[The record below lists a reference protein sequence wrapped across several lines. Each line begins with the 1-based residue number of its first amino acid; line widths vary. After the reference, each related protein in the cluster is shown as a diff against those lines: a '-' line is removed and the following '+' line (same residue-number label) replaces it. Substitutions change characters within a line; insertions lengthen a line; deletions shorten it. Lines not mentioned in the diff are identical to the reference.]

1 MNEFKRNP
9 MYHYLM
15 VLTIGSMVGL
25 QSWRILF
32 NNFAVEVAHLEGTQI
47 GLIQAVREIPGIL
60 ALLSVFVLMVIKE
73 HRLSSLST
81 FLTGLGLATTGFLP
95 SFRGLLLSTFTMSLG
110 FHFFQVS
117 SQSLMLQY
125 FEKNKTPLLIGKL
138 RSLAAGSN
146 VVIAALIYVV
156 APLLS
161 FTQIY
166 ILIGCIIM
174 AAGTW
179 GLLRDP
185 SSKDTPPQHKKII
198 FRKKYWLYYLL
209 RFLAGTR
216 RQTFVA
222 FALFLLVKQHHLTVQ
237 MITILFIANNILNF
251 FLSPYTGKS
260 ISRFGE
266 RTLLSIES
274 FCLFF
279 VFIAFA
285 TLHFKYVLIGL
296 YIFGSILFYNI
307 PPIAIRTYFQ
317 KVADP
322 KDIAATMAAGSAINH
337 VSTSLAPAIGGML
350 WMIDYRIPFVFVAVL
365 CIISFIAVQQIQTKE
380 LQEIP

>member
-1 MNEFKRNP
+1 MNEIKRNP

-32 NNFAVEVAHLEGTQI
+32 NNFAVEVAHLEGSQI

-73 HRLSSLST
+73 HRLASFST
-81 FLTGLGLATTGFLP
+81 FLSGLGLAATGFLP
-95 SFRGLLLSTFTMSLG
+95 SFWGLLLSTFTMSMG

-117 SQSLMLQY
+117 SQSLLLQY
-125 FEKNKTPLLIGKL
+125 FEKKKTPLVIGKL

-146 VVIAALIYVV
+146 VVIAALIYFVT
-156 APLLS
+156 PLLS
-161 FTQIY
+161 FTQTY

-174 AAGTW
+174 AAGIW

-185 SSKDTPPQHKKII
+185 SDKDTTPQHKKII

-266 RTLLSIES
+266 KTLLSIES

-322 KDIAATMAAGSAINH
+322 KDIAATMAAGS
-337 VSTSLAPAIGGML
+337 STSVAPAIGGIL
-350 WMIDYRIPFVFVAVL
+350 WMIDYRIPFIFVAVL
-365 CIISFIAVQQIQTKE
+365 CIISFVATQQIQTKGS
-380 LQEIP
+380 QETP

>member
-1 MNEFKRNP
+1 MNEIKRNP

-32 NNFAVEVAHLEGTQI
+32 NNFAVEVAHLEGSQI
-47 GLIQAVREIPGIL
+47 GMIQSVREIPGIL

-73 HRLSSLST
+73 HRLTSLST
-81 FLTGLGLATTGFLP
+81 FLTGLGLAATGFFP
-95 SFRGLLLSTFTMSLG
+95 SYWGLLLSTFSMSLG

-125 FEKNKTPLLIGKL
+125 FEKRKTPLIIGKL

-146 VVIAALIYVV
+146 VIIAALIYFVT
-156 APLLS
+156 PLLN
-161 FTQIY
+161 FTQTY
-166 ILIGCIIM
+166 LLIGCIIM
-174 AAGTW
+174 AAGIW
-179 GLLRDP
+179 GVLRDP
-185 SSKDTPPQHKKII
+185 SDKDITPQYKKII

-222 FALFLLVKQHHLTVQ
+222 FALFLLVKQHHLTIQ

-251 FLSPYTGKS
+251 FLSPYVGKS

-285 TLHFKYVLIGL
+285 ILHFKYVLIGL

-322 KDIAATMAAGSAINH
+322 KDIAATMAAGSTINH
-337 VSTSLAPAIGGML
+337 ISTSVAPAIGGIL
-350 WMIDYRIPFVFVAVL
+350 WMIDYRIPFIFVAVL
-365 CIISFIAVQQIQTKE
+365 CIISFAATQKIQTKGS
-380 LQEIP
+380 